1 MTAPPELKAR
11 RVLLALAAG
20 GADSA
25 SLRSSVLLAASLS
38 AELDALFLEDADLF
52 TSSTLPFA
60 CEILPSGAER
70 PVAAESLSGALR
82 AQAETLRRQLALQ
95 ADPAQVKWSFRTLRA
110 RRISALLELSAGQ
123 DVVVA
128 AWQRRM
134 RWQSA
139 PGLKALARPVLLA
152 YQSIEPPAAAL
163 EIAVRLACSLG
174 AELVLLGPADG
185 TPPIVE
191 AGLHVRRLLR
201 TDVSMAGLLASLA
214 GFPAEMLVLPAGEL
228 AACEPLEIGHLLD
241 AVAVPV
247 VLVR

>member
-1 MTAPPELKAR
+1 M
-11 RVLLALAAG
+11 
-20 GADSA
+20 
-25 SLRSSVLLAASLS
+25 
-38 AELDALFLEDADLF
+38 
-52 TSSTLPFA
+52 
-60 CEILPSGAER
+60 
-70 PVAAESLSGALR
+70 
-82 AQAETLRRQLALQ
+82 
-95 ADPAQVKWSFRTLRA
+95 KWSFRTLRA

-185 TPPIVE
+185 TPPIVG